1 MTSPAP
7 ANSPSHSSH
16 QRWLHLAANIIG
28 SVGILGLG
36 VFGLLFFGAAPPVPT
51 VDTSGDRGAAPL
63 VSTSAVT
70 RWNGPFEITV
80 NGEAS
85 TWRVVSVGS
94 EVAGRILH
102 KSPNCRSGLFV
113 NAGDVLF
120 ELDPADSL
128 VEQQRLAAKLAQS
141 EAELQSIQ
149 VEQTNAASLL
159 KLAEEDLELQ
169 REHLLRVRS
178 LFERRA
184 TSETDMDA
192 ATRLELTARNAVQ
205 NQQNQLASLRQSL
218 LVKQSALKLAQAEL
232 ARAELDLARCT
243 VRAPI
248 SGRVVDDIHEQGDY
262 VRPGETLVRLS
273 DSSRMDVRC
282 SLRGEELAWV
292 WRFGQLRDTPPRT
305 SEQPAD
311 ASGSPPL
318 SMPIVPCEV
327 VFEAD
332 GVETVWQAR
341 LERLEGSGM
350 DRATRTHPCR
360 VVVDQPLAGTTKQQT
375 PGAAAAPPALLS
387 GMFVSVRIPIT
398 APVALFRIPPEA
410 LRPGEQLW
418 LVRDGRLKI
427 LPVSVVQQQPDA
439 LLVHQLDEPLLDGD
453 AVITS
458 PLAVIQADMPVTV
471 QQLTTAAA
479 AADSQEDGQ

>member
-1 MTSPAP
+1 MTAHGLPDP
-7 ANSPSHSSH
+7 PGRNS
-16 QRWLHLAANIIG
+16 WLHTTANIIG

-51 VDTSGDRGAAPL
+51 VDTSADRLAAPL
-63 VSTSAVT
+63 VSTATVN

-94 EVAGRILH
+94 EVAGRILS
-102 KSPNCRSGLFV
+102 KSSGCRSGLFV

-128 VEQQRLAAKLAQS
+128 VEQQRLAAKVSQS
-141 EAELQSIQ
+141 QVELQSIQ
-149 VEQTNAASLL
+149 VEQSNASALL

-169 REHLLRVRS
+169 RQHLLRVRS

-192 ATRLELTARNAVQ
+192 ATRQELTARNAVQ
-205 NQQNQLASLRQSL
+205 NHQNQLASLGQSV
-218 LVKQSALKLAQAEL
+218 LVKQSALKLAEAEL
-232 ARAELDLARCT
+232 ARAQLDLSRCT
-243 VRAPI
+243 VTAPI

-292 WRFGQLRDTPPRT
+292 WRFGQLRDAPPQT
-305 SEQPAD
+305 SEHPAPAQD
-311 ASGSPPL
+311 STPL
-318 SMPIVPCEV
+318 AMPIVPCEV

-332 GVETVWQAR
+332 GVETVWNAR

-360 VVVDQPLAGTTKQQT
+360 VVVDQPLVATTKLNT
-375 PGAAAAPPALLS
+375 PGSAAAPPALLS
-387 GMFVSVRIPIT
+387 GMFVNVRIPIT
-398 APVALFRIPPEA
+398 APVPLFQIPPEA
-410 LRPGEQLW
+410 LRPGELLW

-427 LPVSVVQQQPDA
+427 LSVSVVQQQPDA
-439 LLVHQLDEPLLDGD
+439 LLVHQLTEPLLDGD

-471 QQLTTAAA
+471 QPSAAA
-479 AADSQEDGQ
+479 SAGQESQR